1 MLKSILIWAVKVP
14 ALLFLTVVA
23 YIISPILALFI
34 RQSEESVVTG
44 FPSQYPGKQRDFLI
58 KPLFIWQTLDAPV
71 DEWWYGED
79 YAPTGFFK
87 TRFNQ
92 VDYDSKAWLRWI
104 CRIMWLCRNAAYG
117 FGDRLGYDSEGM
129 DIIYQYS
136 DDANWNTGKPMF
148 AFWEVVNKKGQ
159 IGWWLKAQVYFYKNR
174 CISMQFGYKLL
185 SDPKQKYVAMQLTP
199 FTKFPKD

>member
-1 MLKSILIWAVKVP
+1 MFKSVILWPLKVP
-14 ALLFLTVVA
+14 VLLALTVIA
-23 YIISPILALFI
+23 WIISPVLALFI
-34 RQSEESVVTG
+34 RQSEESVITG
-44 FPSQYPGKQRDFLI
+44 LPSQFPGKQRDFLI
-58 KPLFIWQTLDAPV
+58 QPLMILQTYDAPV
-71 DEWWYGED
+71 DEWWYGDD

-92 VDYDSKAWLRWI
+92 ADYDSKSWLRWV

-129 DIIYQYS
+129 DVIYQYS

-148 AFWEVVNKKGQ
+148 AFWEVINKKGQ
-159 IGWWLKAQVYFYKNR
+159 IGWWLKAQIYFYKSR

-185 SDPKQKYVAMQLTP
+185 SDPKSKYVAMQCTP
-199 FTKFPKD
+199 FTKFPK